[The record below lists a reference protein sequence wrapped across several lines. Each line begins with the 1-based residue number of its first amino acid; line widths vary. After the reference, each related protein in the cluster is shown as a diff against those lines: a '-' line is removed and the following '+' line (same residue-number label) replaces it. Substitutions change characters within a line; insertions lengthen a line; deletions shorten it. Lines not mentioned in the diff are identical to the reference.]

1 MLETHVSDIARTI
14 QLAIAP
20 VFLLTALG
28 TILGVF
34 SNRLGRIV
42 DRTRVL
48 SDRMRDAQHAQQHA
62 AMRGEL
68 EHLAG
73 RRKLVNYA
81 IGCATAAAL
90 FVCLLIA
97 SAFFGSLLELNVARL
112 LATLFIVAMLA
123 FIAAL
128 VFFLREVLVAVA
140 STRGITEG

>member
-14 QLAIAP
+14 QLAVAP

-48 SDRMRDAQHAQQHA
+48 TERMRDAQHAQLHA
-62 AMRGEL
+62 SMRGEL
-68 EHLAG
+68 ALLVA
-73 RRKLVNYA
+73 RRVLVNYA
-81 IGCATAAAL
+81 ITCATAAAL

-97 SAFFGSLLELNVARL
+97 AAFFGSLLQLNVAQG
-112 LATLFIVAMLA
+112 LAGLFIVAMLA

-128 VFFLREVLVAVA
+128 VFFLREVLV
-140 STRGITEG
+140 

>member
-1 MLETHVSDIARTI
+1 MFETHVSDIARTI
-14 QLAIAP
+14 QLAVAP

-48 SDRMRDAQHAQQHA
+48 TERMRDAQHAQLHA

-68 EHLAG
+68 ALLVA
-73 RRKLVNYA
+73 RRVLVNYA
-81 IGCATAAAL
+81 ITCATAAAL

-97 SAFFGSLLELNVARL
+97 AAFFGSLLQLNVAQG
-112 LATLFIVAMLA
+112 LAGLFIVAMLA

-128 VFFLREVLVAVA
+128 VFFLREVLVAVT
-140 STRGITEG
+140 STRDATGG